1 MTIVLYNNTSE
12 KNVLNKASHLT
23 QVASLTGTL
32 RSGTNLVDPEI
43 IVELATLP
51 NFNYAYISEFNRYYF
66 VKNITNVNN
75 RLWSISLHCD
85 VLYSFKN
92 SILNMKCDV
101 ERNEFDYDLLLED
114 RTRTIEDIYD
124 VDIIEAEGED
134 NLFAIPE
141 STLDLNNSHSIVL
154 YAIK

>member
-51 NFNYAYISEFNRYYF
+51 TFNYAYISEFNRYYF

-85 VLYSFKN
+85 VLYTYKDN
-92 SILNMKCDV
+92 ILNLEAEV
-101 ERNEFDYDLLLED
+101 ERNEFDYDLLLDDPQREF
-114 RTRTIEDIYD
+114 ESKYD
-124 VDIIEAEGED
+124 LEIIEAGNVELEFD
-134 NLFAIPE
+134 FPKYFD
-141 STLDLNNSHSIVL
+141 STSNELRYVIMSLT
-154 YAIK
+154 